1 MAQQHTPTARHRA
14 DAIDV
19 VEITGQDAED
29 LMASDFGALALV
41 PIERDRFED
50 KLRRAF
56 NLMAREEK
64 RGLA

>member
-1 MAQQHTPTARHRA
+1 MAQTHTPTARHRA
-14 DAIDV
+14 DPIEV

-29 LMASDFGALALV
+29 LLASDFGALALV
-41 PIERDRFED
+41 PIERDTFEH

-56 NLMAREEK
+56 GLMAREEK